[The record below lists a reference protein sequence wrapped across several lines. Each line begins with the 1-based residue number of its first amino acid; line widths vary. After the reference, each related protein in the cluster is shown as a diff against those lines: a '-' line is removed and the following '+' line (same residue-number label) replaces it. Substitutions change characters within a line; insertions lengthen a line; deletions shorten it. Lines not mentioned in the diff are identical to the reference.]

1 MPNISKIVI
10 NKTDTKSTPNNNP
23 TNNPERVNIDKIIFE
38 KSDDLDFLFDAIYI
52 PITIQL

>member
-38 KSDDLDFLFDAIYI
+38 KSDDFDFLFDAIYI